1 MLLQVESDTE
11 WEEADTECGDV
22 SEVVMM
28 MMSLMILVMIVM
40 MMIADWQRASAG
52 GVEDGQHD

>member
-22 SEVVMM
+22 SEV
-28 MMSLMILVMIVM
+28 
-40 MMIADWQRASAG
+40 G
-52 GVEDGQHD
+52 GDDDDDVINDDDDCRLAACERRWSRGRTA

>member
-22 SEVVMM
+22 SEVGGDDDDYDGDDNDDDDCRLAACERRW
-28 MMSLMILVMIVM
+28 SRGR
-40 MMIADWQRASAG
+40 IA
-52 GVEDGQHD
+52 

>member
-22 SEVVMM
+22 SEVGGDDDNDDVMNDD
-28 MMSLMILVMIVM
+28 IDDDCRLVACELRWSRGR
-40 MMIADWQRASAG
+40 IA
-52 GVEDGQHD
+52 

>member
-22 SEVVMM
+22 SEVMM
-28 MMSLMILVMIVM
+28 MIMMSLMMLVMI
-40 MMIADWQRASAG
+40 MMITDWQRASAG
-52 GVEDGQHD
+52 GVEDG